1 MRITI
6 FNTPVLAQIL
16 QALSILV
23 LGLFGW
29 RAVGKVPKDIRKYVI
44 IAAPH
49 TSNWDFPMFLL
60 VVLALRLNINVF
72 IKHTLFIG
80 PIGWFLSY
88 CGGVPIDRRAAGA
101 RVRQTV
107 QEYENNDDMVLLI
120 TPEGTR
126 SAQTN
131 WKTGFYHIAS
141 EANVPI
147 AVAFVDTEERRAGID
162 HFITPSGDIDK
173 QMAEIKA
180 FYNTKRGVRPE
191 NYIS

>member
-6 FNTPVLAQIL
+6 FNTPVLTQIF
-16 QALSILV
+16 QVLSILV

-49 TSNWDFPMFLL
+49 TSYWDFPMFLL
-60 VVLALRLNINVF
+60 VVFALRLNLNVF

-107 QEYENNDDMVLLI
+107 QEFENNNDMVLLI

-141 EANVPI
+141 EANVPV
-147 AVAFVDTEERRAGID
+147 AVAFVDTAARRAGID

-180 FYNTKRGVRPE
+180 FYDTKRGVKPQ
-191 NYIS
+191 NYAS

>member
-49 TSNWDFPMFLL
+49 TSYWDFPMFLL
-60 VVLALRLNINVF
+60 VVLALRLNLNVF

-126 SAQTN
+126 SAQAS

-141 EANVPI
+141 EAKVPV
-147 AVAFVDTEERRAGID
+147 AVAFVDTAERRAGID

-173 QMAEIKA
+173 QMAEIKE
-180 FYNTKRGVRPE
+180 FYDTKRGIRPE